1 MTKNIIINWYK
12 KAKAVE
18 EIYDFFDD
26 DTVDTYNGYKSD
38 KNKSFNVVDF
48 DTLDKGEI
56 PTVEIDDDEEYLVD
70 SYGEEKTIDEEEE
83 KDREFDEKMREPY
96 VPPSVD
102 IPSFGNSIEAIND
115 AIKNKKVLKIDYSTK
130 KGIKLTRYVEPHL
143 VYNSKKGDLIVVT
156 YDRSVRDIRS
166 FIVNNITN
174 YTLTG
179 KEFKER
185 MRVMPKNENKKV
197 IPKSEKGIKNMSNV
211 NNSLIKVATEL
222 KEKGLEKSAIVIED
236 VIKVIK
242 EAQYVGVQ
250 GYWLRNRR
258 CWDNCYRHKRT
269 TEPKKAAQEVW
280 MECWD
285 EYLKAINNPKDD
297 WAKYA
302 SIDKKVN
309 KEEFNKFNKKFAEE
323 VNSKVDNGMGL
334 PETIYSILN
343 NKEEEYKNEIIS
355 QASNLTELAVS
366 LNENGF
372 KDLSIKVAEASNKV
386 LKEAGFFGWLGEKV
400 KNWAAKKGKLLKELQ
415 YISTQSIDLSR
426 RLKQQ
431 LRYTKQPA
439 RAFNIKEIKESQRH
453 SVRGPG
459 GRFAPNTPT
468 TSPEITPSI
477 EAPTSAPVDAPPSTP
492 QQQNYE
498 VDYIQE
504 AQGLAE
510 DAKWAIAWIGSN
522 VPQDNPRVKNIVQTA
537 LYNLTNASEGI
548 DNLILGKNINIG
560 SLIKVVDEMT
570 KAANLA
576 MRSIYNE
583 ADKIISDQN
592 KDGINDTQQVDQNKN
607 NIDDRIETSTFPI
620 PQTDQSHQFY
630 SFKDIPK
637 KTKDGYINLIKS
649 LPPNYKKYVKYLL
662 DLYP

>member
-1 MTKNIIINWYK
+1 MNKNIIRNWYK
-12 KAKAVE
+12 RAKAVE

-26 DTVDTYNGYKSD
+26 DTVDTYNNYKSD
-38 KNKSFNVVDF
+38 KNKNFNVVDF
-48 DTLDKGEI
+48 DALQKGEI

-143 VYNSKKGDLIVVT
+143 VYNSKKGELIVVT

-185 MRVMPKNENKKV
+185 MRVFPKNENKKV

-222 KEKGLEKSAIVIED
+222 KEKGLEKSAIVVDD

-280 MECWD
+280 MDCWA

-302 SIDKKVN
+302 SSVDTKVN
-309 KEEFNKFNKKFAEE
+309 KEDFNKFNKKFAEE

-366 LNENGF
+366 LNESGF
-372 KDLSIKVAEASNKV
+372 KDLSIKIAEASNEV
-386 LKEAGFFGWLGEKV
+386 LKEAAPQWMRNIGDVAKGIGGDIGRGIANIGKGVKDWAGDKMQGYKEQGDIGRADQLIEQLIKKMDTGYKHTKLTFANLKQEIDQMLGQLRQYSTNPKVQQAIQILSNLKFSNIPEKV
-400 KNWAAKKGKLLKELQ
+400 QELRTMGVTSDKADMAADKSDFSQNRSNNIRELNKQKEN
-415 YISTQSIDLSR
+415 I
-426 RLKQQ
+426 RLK
-431 LRYTKQPA
+431 RDRT
-439 RAFNIKEIKESQRH
+439 R
-453 SVRGPG
+453 
-459 GRFAPNTPT
+459 
-468 TSPEITPSI
+468 
-477 EAPTSAPVDAPPSTP
+477 STP
-492 QQQNYE
+492 LTPEEKQMA
-498 VDYIQE
+498 QE
-504 AQGLAE
+504 LIKTPDPLSG
-510 DAKWAIAWIGSN
+510 IGASN
-522 VPQDNPRVKNIVQTA
+522 NSQIVQSK
-537 LYNLTNASEGI
+537 Y
-548 DNLILGKNINIG
+548 GK
-560 SLIKVVDEMT
+560 SLIK
-570 KAANLA
+570 KF
-576 MRSIYNE
+576 I
-583 ADKIISDQN
+583 
-592 KDGINDTQQVDQNKN
+592 
-607 NIDDRIETSTFPI
+607 
-620 PQTDQSHQFY
+620 
-630 SFKDIPK
+630 K
-637 KTKDGYINLIKS
+637 K
-649 LPPNYKKYVKYLL
+649 
-662 DLYP
+662 

>member
-1 MTKNIIINWYK
+1 MNKNIIRNWYK
-12 KAKAVE
+12 RAKAVE

-26 DTVDTYNGYKSD
+26 DTVDTYNNYKSD
-38 KNKSFNVVDF
+38 KNKNFNVVDF
-48 DTLDKGEI
+48 DALQKGEI

-143 VYNSKKGDLIVVT
+143 VYNSKKGELIVVT

-185 MRVMPKNENKKV
+185 MRVFPKNENKKV

-222 KEKGLEKSAIVIED
+222 KEKGLEKSAIVVDD

-280 MECWD
+280 MDCWA

-302 SIDKKVN
+302 SSVDTKVN
-309 KEEFNKFNKKFAEE
+309 KEDFNKFNKKFAEE

-343 NKEEEYKNEIIS
+343 NKEEEYKNNIIS

-366 LNENGF
+366 LNESGF
-372 KDLSIKVAEASNKV
+372 KDLSIKVAEASNEV
-386 LKEAGFFGWLGEKV
+386 LKEAQTGWGRGMLGDIGRGLGKAVDWGKNKYRDTKQRYTDQESARQVNNIINNISQGIQNSSEGFAEKI
-400 KNWAAKKGKLLKELQ
+400 N
-415 YISTQSIDLSR
+415 T
-426 RLKQQ
+426 LKQEWLNNVKYLKQESAKLQQYSNIPKAVNALKAINMWNYNWKTRNEVIQQ
-431 LRYTKQPA
+431 L
-439 RAFNIKEIKESQRH
+439 NSLD
-453 SVRGPG
+453 SDGNGV
-459 GRFAPNTPT
+459 
-468 TSPEITPSI
+468 
-477 EAPTSAPVDAPPSTP
+477 VDATEIGAADSNNLLDDWKNKNLNRGRTSST
-492 QQQNYE
+492 N
-498 VDYIQE
+498 
-504 AQGLAE
+504 L
-510 DAKWAIAWIGSN
+510 N
-522 VPQDNPRVKNIVQTA
+522 RF
-537 LYNLTNASEGI
+537 LY
-548 DNLILGKNINIG
+548 GK
-560 SLIKVVDEMT
+560 SLIK
-570 KAANLA
+570 KF
-576 MRSIYNE
+576 I
-583 ADKIISDQN
+583 
-592 KDGINDTQQVDQNKN
+592 
-607 NIDDRIETSTFPI
+607 
-620 PQTDQSHQFY
+620 
-630 SFKDIPK
+630 K
-637 KTKDGYINLIKS
+637 K
-649 LPPNYKKYVKYLL
+649 
-662 DLYP
+662 